1 MSTRSRR
8 LIEGVSFD
16 ADLRTVGVYAAV
28 YGAAFLFVIPYWW
41 MFATSVMP
49 RGQIYSSTP
58 HLIPRD
64 ITFQWYEVLFEGTL
78 IVQWTIN
85 TFILA
90 LVTTVIVLLI
100 DAMIAYSLTRL
111 EWPGRSV
118 LFSLIVASFMVPT
131 IVNLVPVYVIVNEL
145 GLINSL
151 WGVVLPAA
159 AGPLGVFMLVQFFKD
174 IPVEVEEAA
183 RLDGF
188 SRIRTFTTII
198 LPMMRSALASL
209 GLFIF
214 VWTWNAFLW
223 PLVILQSEGMYT
235 LPIGI
240 VTVQEGMGTTE
251 PGIEMASAVV
261 ASLPLLLVFLLIQN
275 HLVKAVE
282 MQGTTK

>member
-1 MSTRSRR
+1 MSTQSQR
-8 LIEGVSFD
+8 LREKLSLDF
-16 ADLRTVGVYAAV
+16 DLRTVGVYVAV
-28 YGAAFLFVIPYWW
+28 YGAALLFVVPYWW

-49 RGQIYSSTP
+49 REQIYSSTP
-58 HLIPRD
+58 HLIPD
-64 ITFQWYEVLFEGTL
+64 DVTFQWYQTLFEGTL
-78 IVQWTIN
+78 IIQWTVN

-90 LVTTVIVLLI
+90 LVTTVIVLVI

-111 EWPGRSV
+111 EWPGRSII
-118 LFSLIVASFMVPT
+118 FSVIVASFMVPT

-145 GLINSL
+145 GFINSL

-174 IPVEVEEAA
+174 IPDEVEEAA
-183 RLDGF
+183 KLDGF
-188 SRIRTFTTII
+188 SRLRTFTTII
-198 LPMMRSALASL
+198 MPMMQSALASL

-214 VWTWNAFLW
+214 VWTWNGFLW
-223 PLVILQSEGMYT
+223 PLVILQRESMYT

-261 ASLPLLLVFLLIQN
+261 ASLPLLIVFLLVQKQLI
-275 HLVKAVE
+275 KAVE